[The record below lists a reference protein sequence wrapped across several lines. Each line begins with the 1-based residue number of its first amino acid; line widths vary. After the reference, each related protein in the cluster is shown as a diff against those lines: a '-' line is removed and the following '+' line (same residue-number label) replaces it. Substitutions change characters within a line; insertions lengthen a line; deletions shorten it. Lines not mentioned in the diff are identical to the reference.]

1 MLLQRE
7 TTAVAIVTIKP
18 RSLRDKAL
26 RPPDMMGEA
35 AALWQAARFPLHVD
49 CCSGMN
55 PPYNSLAFLPAP
67 ADLSATNILTALPK
81 LNSRFCRKNSYSI
94 NGLFCRPDGRMSA
107 FRAKRPGTQCVHGH
121 HTADRVPAKRQ
132 VDAKEQTISCRP
144 DKTSQDQSGFNPGF
158 KFGGIMSATVASSD
172 MLNEIKE
179 VNLSYLLL
187 AQRLL
192 RDDKPMG
199 MFRMGI
205 SEQLADVLIN
215 LTLAQTVKLSAS
227 NQLLCRFRFD
237 DHAILSSLADKGKP
251 TSVSQAHSAI
261 LMAGQPVEQIG

>member
-7 TTAVAIVTIKP
+7 TTAVAIVTIQP

-26 RPPDMMGEA
+26 RPPDMIGEA
-35 AALWQAARFPLHVD
+35 AGPWQEAPLPLHAN
-49 CCSGMN
+49 CCSKMKS
-55 PPYNSLAFLPAP
+55 PYNSLARLPAKASRP
-67 ADLSATNILTALPK
+67 AHPISPQHPRSRFPVFVGKIPTALMDYSVAGTGECP
-81 LNSRFCRKNSYSI
+81 LSVRNSQGHNARKVITLPIVSLEKNS
-94 NGLFCRPDGRMSA
+94 GREKA
-107 FRAKRPGTQCVHGH
+107 NDFVQAR
-121 HTADRVPAKRQ
+121 
-132 VDAKEQTISCRP
+132 
-144 DKTSQDQSGFNPGF
+144 QDQSRPIRLQSGF

-192 RDDKPMG
+192 REDKPMG

-205 SEQLADVLIN
+205 SEQLADVLVN

-237 DHAILSSLADKGKP
+237 DHAILTSLADKGKP

>member
-1 MLLQRE
+1 MDYSVVQSGECPLSVRKSQGHNACTVITLP
-7 TTAVAIVTIKP
+7 IVSP
-18 RSLRDKAL
+18 
-26 RPPDMMGEA
+26 E
-35 AALWQAARFPLHVD
+35 
-49 CCSGMN
+49 
-55 PPYNSLAFLPAP
+55 
-67 ADLSATNILTALPK
+67 
-81 LNSRFCRKNSYSI
+81 
-94 NGLFCRPDGRMSA
+94 
-107 FRAKRPGTQCVHGH
+107 
-121 HTADRVPAKRQ
+121 
-132 VDAKEQTISCRP
+132 
-144 DKTSQDQSGFNPGF
+144 KTSGRERANDFVHARKDQSRPIRLYSGF

-205 SEQLADVLIN
+205 SEQLADVLVN

-251 TSVSQAHSAI
+251 SSVSQAHSAI